1 MKRDE
6 TKENGLYIMERPKGQ
21 RADGSNYTALPLVE
35 KYVSLKTGV
44 RHNAKAGYETV
55 V

>member
-1 MKRDE
+1 MSEKRRDKRKRTLHNGE
-6 TKENGLYIMERPKGQ
+6 TQ